1 MCFNGSFTDVDNR
14 LTSRDT
20 SAITNG
26 QKRRYVGANR
36 WETHTVCFNGSFKDL
51 HNRLTS
57 RDTSAVKKRQKTSV
71 WACVKYVP
79 KQSVPKHF
87 EHELHQ
93 RFGHV

>member
-1 MCFNGSFTDVDNR
+1 MGLGLGR
-14 LTSRDT
+14 LR
-20 SAITNG
+20 SA
-26 QKRRYVGANR
+26 
-36 WETHTVCFNGSFKDL
+36 DL
-51 HNRLTS
+51 GPS
-57 RDTSAVKKRQKTSV
+57 EV